1 MSARA
6 LADRIL
12 AGDLA
17 GPCTAREVYRQH
29 WAGLPTR
36 EDAQKGIDVLVEL
49 GWLAE
54 SREETGGRPSLK
66 YVVNPAVGRGTD
78 GVA

>member
-1 MSARA
+1 MAARA
-6 LADRIL
+6 LADRML
-12 AGDLA
+12 TDDLT
-17 GPCTAREVYRQH
+17 GSFTARDVYRRH

-54 SREETGGRPSLK
+54 QREITGGRPSIK
-66 YVVNPAVGRGTD
+66 YVINPQVKEISHD
-78 GVA
+78 VA